1 MAGREAMR
9 RLANRSIARGDS
21 KGWFEELYQGAKGV
35 WESIPW
41 VNSTPNQYLLE
52 WLDSE
57 RSPLSRRACL
67 VVGCGLGDDAEALS
81 ERGFNVVAFDISPT
95 AIKGCRSRF
104 PASRVD
110 YVVADLFALLPEWI
124 GRFDLVF
131 EANTLQVL
139 PAHARL
145 SAVRALA
152 SAVALDGR
160 LLVICRAREDAE
172 PEGEI
177 PWPLT
182 RKELGVFMECG
193 LTEIGFENVVDE
205 ETPPV
210 RRFRAVYERHPK
222 KPRRTTCGI

>member
-1 MAGREAMR
+1 MR
-9 RLANRSIARGDS
+9 RLANRSIARGDAT
-21 KGWFEELYQGAKGV
+21 GWFEEVYQGADGV
-35 WESIPW
+35 WHSIPW
-41 VNSTPNQYLLE
+41 VNLIPNRHLLD

-57 RSPLSRRACL
+57 GSQRSRHVCL

-81 ERGFNVVAFDISPT
+81 KRGFSVVAFDVSPT

-104 PASRVD
+104 PASRVE
-110 YVVADLFALLPEWI
+110 YVVGDLFALPPEWI

-139 PAHARL
+139 PAALRL
-145 SAVRALA
+145 SAMRALA
-152 SAVALDGR
+152 SAVALEGQ

-172 PEGEI
+172 PEGEV

-182 RKELGVFMECG
+182 RRELGVFVTCG
-193 LTEIGFENVVDE
+193 LTEIGFENVVDK

-210 RRFRAVYERHPK
+210 RRFRAVYERQPE
-222 KPRRTTCGI
+222 KPGRTTCGI